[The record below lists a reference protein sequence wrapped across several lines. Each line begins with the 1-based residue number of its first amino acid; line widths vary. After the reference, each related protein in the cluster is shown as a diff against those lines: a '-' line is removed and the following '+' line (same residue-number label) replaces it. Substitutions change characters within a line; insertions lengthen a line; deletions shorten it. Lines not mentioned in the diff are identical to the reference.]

1 MNHLNGN
8 NLISMGL
15 LFKEHF
21 DDDIEFGIWEITQD
35 YDTLRSNLI
44 LDDQDISTVESFK
57 NHQRK
62 LEWLSVRILLKTML
76 GKDSKIVYGPERK
89 PYLHDNSRN
98 ISISHS
104 KDITA
109 ILLSK
114 KKRVGLDLEFM
125 TDKILRIADKFLRP
139 DELENIEKDQ
149 KLYHLYLH
157 WCAKEALYKICDK
170 VDINFV
176 TNLNIEP
183 FKPKEKG
190 LLFGTVKNSYMN
202 ERFTLNYFTLKNYSV
217 VWCYK

>member
-1 MNHLNGN
+1 
-8 NLISMGL
+8 MGL
-15 LFKEHF
+15 ILKERFKE
-21 DDDIEFGIWEITQD
+21 DLKFGLWEITED

-44 LDDQDISTVESFK
+44 LDEKDITTVENFK
-57 NHQRK
+57 NHRRK
-62 LEWLSVRILLKTML
+62 LEWLSVRTLLKRML

-89 PYLHDNSRN
+89 PYLHDNSYN

-104 KDITA
+104 KNFTA

-125 TDKILRIADKFLRP
+125 TSKILRIADKFLRP
-139 DELENIEKDQ
+139 EELENIEKDQ
-149 KLYHLYLH
+149 ELYHLYLH

-176 TNLNIEP
+176 TNLSIEP
-183 FKPKEKG
+183 FKPKAKG
-190 LLFGTVKNSYMN
+190 LISGTVDNSYMN
-202 ERFTLNYFTLKNYSV
+202 EKFILSYFALKNYSI